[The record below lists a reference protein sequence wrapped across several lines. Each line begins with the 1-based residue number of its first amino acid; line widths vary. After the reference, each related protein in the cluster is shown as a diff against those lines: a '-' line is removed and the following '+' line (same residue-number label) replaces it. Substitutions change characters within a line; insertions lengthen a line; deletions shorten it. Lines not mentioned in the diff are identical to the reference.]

1 MIILAAMPLLLQ
13 VIGPT
18 DCILSGLCG
27 AGPVHQGLPSGVMF
41 TAIGLVVAG
50 VLGLRE
56 LRRS

>member
-1 MIILAAMPLLLQ
+1 MPLLLQ

-56 LRRS
+56 LRRP